1 MLVLIYHGIPLIGIV
16 VNTIYV
22 ILHFNYL
29 YSYLV
34 VNQLKG
40 VTMDKYK
47 QMLADGKITREEYD
61 TLKAAYF
68 RKQRAIEEED
78 RNEAW
83 DKRLRD
89 APLKEKKKMA
99 REAAANATI
108 LSAKQEDWQ
117 DRKDLSNLGRRMSF
131 AARGGAIDGVF

>member
-1 MLVLIYHGIPLIGIV
+1 MA
-16 VNTIYV
+16 
-22 ILHFNYL
+22 
-29 YSYLV
+29 
-34 VNQLKG
+34 
-40 VTMDKYK
+40 KYK
-47 QMLADGKITREEYD
+47 QMLADGKITNEEYD
-61 TLKAAYF
+61 TLMVAHA
-68 RKQRAIEEED
+68 RKQRIIDEEG
-78 RNEAW
+78 RSEAW

>member
-1 MLVLIYHGIPLIGIV
+1 MLILIYHGIPLIGIV

-61 TLKAAYF
+61 TLKAAYY

>member
-1 MLVLIYHGIPLIGIV
+1 VLPYLSWYP
-16 VNTIYV
+16 VNWDFRKYV
-22 ILHFNYL
+22 LRYFTFQL
-29 YSYLV
+29 YSYLI

-40 VTMDKYK
+40 VTMQKYK

-68 RKQRAIEEED
+68 KKQRLIEEED

-89 APLKEKKKMA
+89 APLAEKKKMA

-108 LSAKQEDWQ
+108 LAARQTDWE
-117 DRKDLSNLGRRMSF
+117 DRKELSSLGRRLNY
-131 AARGGAIDGVF
+131 AARGGATSSVF

>member
-1 MLVLIYHGIPLIGIV
+1 
-16 VNTIYV
+16 
-22 ILHFNYL
+22 
-29 YSYLV
+29 
-34 VNQLKG
+34 
-40 VTMDKYK
+40 MDKYK
-47 QMLADGKITREEYD
+47 QMLADGKITREEFD
-61 TLKAAYF
+61 TLKAAHY